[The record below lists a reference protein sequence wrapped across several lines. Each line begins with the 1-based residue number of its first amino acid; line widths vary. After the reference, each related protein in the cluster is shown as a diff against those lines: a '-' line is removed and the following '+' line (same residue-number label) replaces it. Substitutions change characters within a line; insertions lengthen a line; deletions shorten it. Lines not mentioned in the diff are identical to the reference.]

1 MSIAKSKRT
10 SGELSVGARRGGSR
24 SVCHDGHKRYEHTIR
39 VDRKKVL
46 YAFLLSPERDRKA
59 KARHEFNGS
68 RKYVFRGGMSP
79 RMFFSCFLAEQFVL
93 SLRILTDTQTISL
106 SLLYLINKHTSV
118 CI

>member
-1 MSIAKSKRT
+1 MNFLLA
-10 SGELSVGARRGGSR
+10 LSVAAVGVSATTVTNDKS
-24 SVCHDGHKRYEHTIR
+24 TQFR

-79 RMFFSCFLAEQFVL
+79 RMFFSCFLAEQFVI